1 MYLNTFLKDKES
13 KKIMY
18 SVHSRMSH
26 RFKNLKYSAIFA
38 TAYAHIS
45 FSRQKRT
52 SSNNK
57 KIDQATKEHRK

>member
-1 MYLNTFLKDKES
+1 MYLNIFPKGKES
-13 KKIMY
+13 KKMMY

-26 RFKNLKYSAIFA
+26 RFKNLKYSAIVA

-45 FSRQKRT
+45 FSRQKR

-57 KIDQATKEHRK
+57 KIDQATKERRK